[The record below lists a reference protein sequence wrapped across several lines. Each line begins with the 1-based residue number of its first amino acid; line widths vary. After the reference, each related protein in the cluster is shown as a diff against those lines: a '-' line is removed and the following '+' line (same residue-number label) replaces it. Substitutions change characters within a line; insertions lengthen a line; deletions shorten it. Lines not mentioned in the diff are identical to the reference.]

1 MFEVFCFPF
10 MIQSFPPASGN
21 NSLRQMAE
29 FKEEELALMGP
40 GFVLTYMDDP
50 LRRQLIRQVTFFGA
64 KGGEGGLL
72 VEMYRGV
79 FGVFCYLISF
89 VWNTYNFVWN
99 HRLRSEKN
107 VFFQL
112 SHPQKQTKQWVGLT
126 KGIIREDGGYVW
138 FCSVAATETIW
149 NNLWDQVSFKRS
161 L

>member
-138 FCSVAATETIW
+138 FLFRCRNW
-149 NNLWDQVSFKRS
+149 NYLKQLVRSSF